1 MAEKAKTTET
11 EAESLFN
18 TLCSVDVSK
27 HVEEKDTGKIKLKY
41 LSWAWAWAEVKS
53 RCPNASY
60 EIIKFDGL
68 PYVYD
73 DKTGFMVYTTV
84 TIDGITHEMWLPV
97 MDSNNRAMKAH
108 AYEVKTKYNTFTVN
122 PASMMDIN
130 KTIMRCLTKNL
141 AMFGL
146 GLSLYAGCDLIDFDD
161 YEPAEAKAPA
171 ETPAPAPAPVKETK
185 TTSSKGKTKTQAK
198 EDAKKAYADLI
209 DYCKA
214 HQHDVRDVAKQ
225 FSLNATSSAEEFNEA
240 LNRLRYTDAKNG
252 KQMEMPMEV

>member
-185 TTSSKGKTKTQAK
+185 T
-198 EDAKKAYADLI
+198 
-209 DYCKA
+209 

>member
-1 MAEKAKTTET
+1 MAEKAKTTEAQ
-11 EAESLFN
+11 AESLFN

-27 HVEEKDTGKIKLKY
+27 HVEVKDTGKIQLKY

-53 RCPNASY
+53 RCPNATY

-122 PASMMDIN
+122 PATMMDIN

-161 YEPAEAKAPA
+161 YEPAEATAPA
-171 ETPAPAPAPVKETK
+171 EASEPAPVKETK

-198 EDAKKAYADLI
+198 EDAKKAYAELI
-209 DYCKA
+209 DYC
-214 HQHDVRDVAKQ
+214 QQNNHDLRAVAQ
-225 FSLNATSSAEEFNEA
+225 QYSLNATSSAEDFKDA
-240 LNRLRYTDAKNG
+240 LSRLRYSDVKNG
-252 KQMEMPMEV
+252 TQMELPMEV